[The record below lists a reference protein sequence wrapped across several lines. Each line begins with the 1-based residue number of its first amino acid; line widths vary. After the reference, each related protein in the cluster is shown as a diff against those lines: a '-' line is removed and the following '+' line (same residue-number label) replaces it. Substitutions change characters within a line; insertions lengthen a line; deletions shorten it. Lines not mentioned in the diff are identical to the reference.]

1 MTNLDDNNNNAK
13 VGWSGK
19 DWTLLGAN
27 ALLFIVLFLV
37 FNHQLPDQM
46 ASHYNING
54 EQDRMMAKWS
64 FWLLYAA
71 TGIALPSILTATRF
85 VDPRK
90 NNYSRFEGYFYLI
103 RWAVS
108 LFLHAVMLLIILD
121 NAGYKLPT
129 INIVVGGIGVL
140 WMILG
145 NRMGQVR
152 SNFFIGIRT
161 PWALMDEQNWR
172 LTHRLGAR
180 VWFAAG
186 LIMFVSAWF
195 VSSFWIAAVIL
206 VSALGSALIP
216 AVYSYMLY
224 RRASNG

>member
-1 MTNLDDNNNNAK
+1 MTNLDDNKNNAK

-19 DWTLLGAN
+19 DWILLGAN
-27 ALLFIVLFLV
+27 ALLFIILFLV

-46 ASHYNING
+46 ASHYNFKG
-54 EQDRMMAKWS
+54 EQDRTMAKWG
-64 FWLLYAA
+64 FWLLYGAI
-71 TGIALPSILTATRF
+71 GVALPSFLSAVRYL
-85 VDPRK
+85 DPRK
-90 NNYSRFEGYFYLI
+90 NNYTRFEGYFHLI

-108 LFLHAVMLLIILD
+108 LFFQAVMLLVILD
-121 NAGYKLPT
+121 NTGYKLPT
-129 INIVVGGIGVL
+129 VNFVVGGIGIL

-195 VSSFWIAAVIL
+195 VSPYWTAAVIP
-206 VSALGSALIP
+206 VCALGSALIP
-216 AVYSYMLY
+216 AVYSYLLY
-224 RRASNG
+224 RRASHG